1 MAAQIFPSAVRWT
14 VAVPAAPAAPPV
26 VLDGHIFVGLK
37 TAQVVAY
44 GVKTGAVAW
53 QVDLAV
59 DQSMAADDGRLFVPA
74 GDAIHALRADTG
86 APVWIAAAGT
96 VTAPLLVRAG
106 WVIAAA
112 GSQLSAYQAADGKAL
127 WHRELAPITVRPAVD
142 GDVLYVSITDGRLV
156 AMDLPNGTVRWERQ
170 LGGAPAEPLALGDR
184 VYVGATDKHFYCLK
198 AASGEIDWKVRVG
211 AEVRAAAALD
221 DERVYFA
228 SLQNV
233 MHALDGTNG
242 AQQWKR
248 GLPFRPIA
256 GPVVTGAGVTVPG
269 TIAEVRVFDR
279 RTGAPR
285 GRLALGATLATA
297 PAIFLETV
305 ETGEQLAV
313 AAITGSLDAQWKLS
327 LGVPGPPE
335 GPALAPLTELP
346 GEVVKLPGLP
356 PS

>member
-1 MAAQIFPSAVRWT
+1 P
-14 VAVPAAPAAPPV
+14 
-26 VLDGHIFVGLK
+26 
-37 TAQVVAY
+37 
-44 GVKTGAVAW
+44 
-53 QVDLAV
+53 
-59 DQSMAADDGRLFVPA
+59 
-74 GDAIHALRADTG
+74 
-86 APVWIAAAGT
+86 AGT

-106 WVIAAA
+106 WVIAATDN
-112 GSQLSAYQAADGKAL
+112 QLSAYHAADGKPL

-142 GDVLYVSITDGRLV
+142 GDVVYVSIADGRVV
-156 AMDLPNGTVRWERQ
+156 ALDLPTGAVRWERH

-184 VYVGATDKHFYCLK
+184 VYVGAIDKHFYCLK
-198 AASGEIDWKVRVG
+198 AASGEIDWRVRVG

-248 GLPFRPIA
+248 GFPFRPIA
-256 GPVVTGAGVTVPG
+256 GPVVIGAGVTVPG
-269 TIAEVRVFDR
+269 SVAEIRVFDR

-285 GRLALGATLATA
+285 GRLGLGTTLATA
-297 PAIFLETV
+297 PAIFV
-305 ETGEQLAV
+305 ESTTTGDQLAL

-356 PS
+356 TS

>member
-1 MAAQIFPSAVRWT
+1 
-14 VAVPAAPAAPPV
+14 
-26 VLDGHIFVGLK
+26 
-37 TAQVVAY
+37 
-44 GVKTGAVAW
+44 
-53 QVDLAV
+53 
-59 DQSMAADDGRLFVPA
+59 MAADDGRLFVPA

-86 APVWIAAAGT
+86 APVWIAPAGT